1 MRRQMRVPLGNCYRR
16 MTQRVFLDVQ
26 GHPGHYQPRC
36 KRMLQIVDAKIVYP
50 SAITSRAETLLKRR
64 QSIT

>member
-1 MRRQMRVPLGNCYRR
+1 
-16 MTQRVFLDVQ
+16 
-26 GHPGHYQPRC
+26 
-36 KRMLQIVDAKIVYP
+36 MLQIVDAKIVYP

>member
-1 MRRQMRVPLGNCYRR
+1 